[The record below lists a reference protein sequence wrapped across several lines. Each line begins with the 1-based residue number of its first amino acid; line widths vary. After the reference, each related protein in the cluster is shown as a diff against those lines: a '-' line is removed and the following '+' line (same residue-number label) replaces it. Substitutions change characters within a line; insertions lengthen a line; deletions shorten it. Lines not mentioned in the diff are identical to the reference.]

1 MKRFIALGVAVLAAT
16 AVAAQATPAR
26 VAAPAAPQATKK
38 TIALVSALAS
48 ISYYTTMKCGAQQA
62 AREQGVN
69 LIYQAPTKFD
79 AAEQQQIIQSLLVK
93 KIDGLIVVPADT
105 VALNNTLKSVA
116 KKMPFMTT
124 DLNPSVPIGLANI
137 QSRGFDGGMLAAKRM
152 AQKLG
157 GKTGTVLVLENSP
170 TIIPV
175 VDRGKG
181 FIAGMK
187 KLAPKVK
194 VLPVQYTGGEPAD
207 AATAVSNT
215 LRAHSDLVGIFAT
228 FEPSVLGTI
237 SALAGS
243 PKKSQITVVGYDA
256 DAAEVQAVK
265 ANKLDALVIQKP
277 WQMGYDAVT
286 QMAKVLKGTLKA
298 SQIKYKQVTPLVLA
312 TKANLNQPSVKKF
325 LYSDSC

>member
-1 MKRFIALGVAVLAAT
+1 MKRFIALAVLVLAVT
-16 AVAAQATPAR
+16 AVAAQATSAR
-26 VAAPAAPQATKK
+26 VNTPASPQATTP

-62 AREQGVN
+62 AKEQGVK
-69 LIYQAPTKFD
+69 LIYEAPKNFD
-79 AAEQQQIIQSLLVK
+79 AAEQQQIIQSLLIK
-93 KIDGLIVVPADT
+93 KVNGLIVVPADT

-116 KKMPFMTT
+116 SKMPFMTT
-124 DLNPSVPIGLANI
+124 DLNPSIPIGLANI

-152 AQKLG
+152 AQKLR
-157 GKTGTVLVLENSP
+157 GKSGSVLILENSP

-187 KLAPKVK
+187 RLAPKIK
-194 VLPVQYTGGEPAD
+194 VLPVRYTGGEPAD

-215 LRAHSDLVGIFAT
+215 LRANADLVGIFAT

-243 PKKSQITVVGYDA
+243 SKKNQITVVGYDA
-256 DAAEVQAVK
+256 DAAEVQALK

-286 QMAKVLKGTLKA
+286 QMAKVLKGTLKPA
-298 SQIKYKQVTPLVLA
+298 SIKYKQVTPLVLA
-312 TKANLNQPSVKKF
+312 TKANLNKPSVKKF